1 MSGAICFFFKFG
13 VSQGYTTYSTRLFI
27 VIQIS
32 FSLFCLTR
40 LHPYFIISDKKLYP
54 EYPKP
59 DKMFCGT
66 DKRDVP
72 DFIADG
78 FVGAD
83 LKITPSGLLLSN
95 CKEAKCCSE
104 EHVAAFVDLL
114 KSGDLQPNEKMGLF
128 AISITAIT
136 PREYVHRHARIE
148 RHSGKVVY
156 IEHSLPL
163 SKIYGSNKS
172 ERRWSLTA
180 RTFDVAVQKEHTA
193 TFSRK
198 QQPGQSEHD
207 CHKDCMRFLDTLSG
221 GHSLINWMGRRDAKA
236 RTKVRVPPSSYTR
249 QLLVDPLWATV
260 VGRKVVPKKAST
272 VVKTAKPAPPLLQTK
287 REALEKDDLASTGDE
302 MDTVVAAE
310 PFDLVKSPKAPT
322 QVNHV
327 APKVTPP
334 APKSAPLAAPKR
346 AAKSAVITHKVC
358 KIPKVAPKPAPLV
371 EQTSR
376 DSASSGRQEFLTLS
390 ASSSMDLTDAQGT
403 SHFEEPKARQVTP
416 LSAQPT
422 SSAAATPKPANFLA
436 FGARDFDT
444 VLHRARF
451 HLDDLPKSE
460 ERLQREWKQIEGKGT
475 LVQKYLKQDRIV
487 DEAKIDA
494 ANFARKGNQSSFNE
508 TLYRRGLKEC
518 VNAHRLTLLKL
529 NNAVDYTNVTT
540 NMAMEAR
547 HDKLQ
552 FTTLAAKVCE
562 TGVITDEFREYVKGM
577 QADHQNDR
585 RALNALVRSAQTLH
599 EIRPLSCAG
608 GSDNVEEALRYRDI
622 REFHVARLDR
632 EAPEEGKGNENQ
644 A

>member
-1 MSGAICFFFKFG
+1 
-13 VSQGYTTYSTRLFI
+13 
-27 VIQIS
+27 
-32 FSLFCLTR
+32 
-40 LHPYFIISDKKLYP
+40 
-54 EYPKP
+54 
-59 DKMFCGT
+59 MFCGS
-66 DKRDVP
+66 DKYAVP
-72 DFIADG
+72 DCISDG
-78 FVGAD
+78 NFVGAELD
-83 LKITPSGLLLSN
+83 ITANGLLLSN

-114 KSGDLQPNEKMGLF
+114 QSGNLEPHEQMGLF

-148 RHSGKVVY
+148 RGSGKVVY

-163 SKIYGSNKS
+163 STIYGRNKS

-180 RTFDVAVQKEHTA
+180 RHYDVAVRKEHTA
-193 TFSRK
+193 NFAKK
-198 QQPGQSEHD
+198 QQPGQSDSD
-207 CHKDCMRFLDTLSG
+207 CHKDCMQFLDTLCG
-221 GHSLINWMGRRDAKA
+221 GHPLINWMGRRDAKS
-236 RTKVRVPPSSYTR
+236 RTKVRVPASSYTR
-249 QLLVDPLWATV
+249 QISVDPLWAKA
-260 VGRKVVPKKAST
+260 VGWKSSAKKPIVPSGVDSKQAVP
-272 VVKTAKPAPPLLQTK
+272 VVKIAAPAPPLLQAK
-287 REALEKDDLASTGDE
+287 REALVEDDLASTDNE

-310 PFDLVKSPKAPT
+310 PFDLVKPPKAP
-322 QVNHV
+322 
-327 APKVTPP
+327 AKVTPVASKVTP
-334 APKSAPLAAPKR
+334 SAPKATTSAASKR
-346 AAKSAVITHKVC
+346 IAKPSKIVHKTC
-358 KIPKVAPKPAPLV
+358 KIRKFAPKPAPLV

-390 ASSSMDLTDAQGT
+390 ASSSMDLSDVQGT
-403 SHFEEPKARQVTP
+403 SHHEEPKARQVTP
-416 LSAQPT
+416 PSAKPT
-422 SSAAATPKPANFLA
+422 SSAAATPQPANFLA

-451 HLDDLPKSE
+451 HVADLPKSE
-460 ERLQREWKQIEGKGT
+460 ERLQREWRQIDGKGT

-494 ANFARKGNQSSFNE
+494 ANFARKGNTSSFNE

-577 QADHQNDR
+577 QADHHNDR
-585 RALNALVRSAQTLH
+585 RALNSLVRSAQTLH

-608 GSDNVEEALRYRDI
+608 GSENAEEALRYREI
-622 REFHVARLDR
+622 REFHVARLAS
-632 EAPEEGKGNENQ
+632 EAPEADKGNENQ